1 VAAQP
6 DPPETDAALFDRVA
20 ALIGELERTRFAGG
34 NPVVD
39 IPTNASTVDV
49 AARVLAAERANAL
62 VRLEGRVVNPQEDRA
77 EADFARALGSLRYWR
92 FGRARA
98 LLESAGSRATDPALQ
113 QRLGLWK
120 LLADLVQRIVSAD
133 PDGDL
138 RGDPGRPALDYL
150 AHADR
155 IEPGESDH
163 YRREVARL
171 LAEHEQA
178 RQQQD
183 SPARALWYLLRAR
196 LALGSDEPVLAIAW
210 CVRAGRS
217 TGERLAPDEY
227 LAGLLDQGRRYV
239 LLVMGEL
246 NEADAEATR
255 EELRRFQAWD
265 LYHALAARLGRV
277 HGFDAHRETVRFSI
291 EPYQGLA
298 PYSGAPGSPV
308 GAGAEG
314 LGIGDEGPDD

>member
-1 VAAQP
+1 VAAQA
-6 DPPETDAALFDRVA
+6 DPPETDAGLFDRVA
-20 ALIGELERTRFAGG
+20 ALIGELERARFAGG
-34 NPVVD
+34 SPVVD
-39 IPTNASTVDV
+39 IPAGATTLEV

-62 VRLEGRVVNPQEDRA
+62 VRVGGRVVNPQEDRA

-92 FGRARA
+92 FARALA
-98 LLESAGSRATDPALQ
+98 LLESAGTRAADPALQ

-120 LLADLVQRIVSAD
+120 LLADLDQRIVSAD

-138 RGDPGRPALDYL
+138 RGDHGRPALDYL
-150 AHADR
+150 DHADR
-155 IEPGESDH
+155 LEPGEADH

-178 RQQQD
+178 RQQPG
-183 SPARALWYLLRAR
+183 SSARALWYLLRAR

-217 TGERLAPDEY
+217 PGEQLAPDEY

-246 NEADAEATR
+246 NEADAEAAR

-277 HGFDAHRETVRFSI
+277 HSFDAHRETARFSI
-291 EPYQGLA
+291 EPYSDRGLSA
-298 PYSGAPGSPV
+298 
-308 GAGAEG
+308 
-314 LGIGDEGPDD
+314 DD

>member
-1 VAAQP
+1 VAAQA

-20 ALIGELERTRFAGG
+20 ALIDELERARFAGS
-34 NPVVD
+34 NPIVD
-39 IPTNASTVDV
+39 IPAEATTLEI

-62 VRLEGRVVNPQEDRA
+62 VRVEGRVVNPQEDRA
-77 EADFARALGSLRYWR
+77 EADFERALGALRYWR
-92 FGRARA
+92 FSRVRT
-98 LLESAGSRATDPALQ
+98 LFESAGTRAADPALQ

-120 LLADLVQRIVSAD
+120 LLADLVRRIVSAD

-150 AHADR
+150 DHADR
-155 IEPGESDH
+155 LEPGEADH
-163 YRREVARL
+163 YRREIARL
-171 LAEHEQA
+171 LAEHKMA
-178 RQQQD
+178 REPQD
-183 SPARALWYLLRAR
+183 APARALWYLLRAR
-196 LALGSDEPVLAIAW
+196 LALASDEPVLAIAW

-217 TGERLAPDEY
+217 AGEQLAPDAY

-246 NEADAEATR
+246 NEADAEAAR

-277 HGFDAHRETVRFSI
+277 HGFDAHRETARFSI
-291 EPYQGLA
+291 EPYQGQGVGGWEL
-298 PYSGAPGSPV
+298 
-308 GAGAEG
+308 GAG
-314 LGIGDEGPDD
+314 D